1 MNTIQELTML
11 AFAAKAATT
20 CGGLNLI
27 DTIAGPQIFVR
38 HGSDGVEEYKP
49 WMPHKDKA
57 QALELAIELSLGMIV
72 FLADEHSRAWT
83 QDQSIGCVDVS
94 HNDYSA
100 EEATCRAITI
110 AAAAM
115 GEKMMSDQ
123 D

>member
-1 MNTIQELTML
+1 MKKCVDLTML

-27 DTIAGPQIFVR
+27 DTFAGPQIMEY
-38 HGSDGVEEYKP
+38 GPDGPIGYKP
-49 WMPHKDKA
+49 WMPHKNRS
-57 QALELAIELSLGMIV
+57 QAFELAVELSLGMSV

-83 QDQSIGCVDVS
+83 QDQSLGCFDVS
-94 HNDYSA
+94 HNDYYA
-100 EEATCRAITI
+100 EEATCRAITM

-115 GEKMMSDQ
+115 GEKMMIDQ